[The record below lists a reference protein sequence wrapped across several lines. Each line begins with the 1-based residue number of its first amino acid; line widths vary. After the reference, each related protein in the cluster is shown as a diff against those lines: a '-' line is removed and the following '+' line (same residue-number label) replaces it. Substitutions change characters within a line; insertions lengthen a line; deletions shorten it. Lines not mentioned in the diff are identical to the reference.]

1 MNPSSSQIGS
11 TSTGLIKRVKTGDPD
26 AWGTLYMEYGAWIYA
41 MARSAHV
48 PSADCGDIV
57 QEVLQHFALKAADF
71 DPASFRGWL
80 RRCTE
85 RRVADYFRQRSK
97 YASGMAVGG
106 SDFVKFLGNVP
117 DVSDPED
124 SSTNA
129 TDAWLFSALGLDE
142 VEAAPHPTPIAADS
156 PAFQVEGDW
165 AASRSKIDPITRA
178 KQIAAITAQVR
189 QRTSKHG
196 WTAFLRVCLLEHR
209 TDEVASDLG
218 MTRDALHAS
227 ISRTRIRLRKALAL
241 VDPSF
246 AAALETEPA
255 HGSNEARRADEGSAS
270 EAAEN
275 RPVD

>member
-1 MNPSSSQIGS
+1 MNPRSGQIGS
-11 TSTGLIKRVKTGDPD
+11 TSTGLIKRVQTGDPD

-80 RRCTE
+80 RRCTK
-85 RRVADYFRQRSK
+85 RRVADYFRRRGK
-97 YASGMAVGG
+97 HASGMAVGG
-106 SDFVKFLGNVP
+106 SEFAKYLGNVP
-117 DVSDPED
+117 DVSAPED

-129 TDAWLFSALGLDE
+129 ADAWLIRALGLNE
-142 VEAAPHPTPIAADS
+142 IEEAPHPTSSAADS
-156 PAFQVEGDW
+156 PVFPVEGDS
-165 AASRSKIDPITRA
+165 AAERSTIGQIARA
-178 KQIAAITAQVR
+178 KRIAAITAQVR
-189 QRTSKHG
+189 KQTSKHG
-196 WTAFLRVCLLEHR
+196 WMAFLRVCLLEHR

-227 ISRTRIRLRKALAL
+227 ISRTRLRLRKALAE

-246 AAALETEPA
+246 AAAIETEPA
-255 HGSNEARRADEGSAS
+255 HGSNEARRADEYGAS
-270 EAAEN
+270 EAVEK
-275 RPVD
+275 RPGD